1 MLWARF
7 ILTAVM
13 GVALMAWVI
22 FCGIQ
27 FIRHSRKLTA
37 DGDFVG
43 HVRCEKCGTEYTVK
57 AGDFNKGFMS
67 RYRRVTRTEVHGTA
81 FVNRPYYSYYAKK
94 FDCPC
99 CGKRRYAQVLNI
111 NEINRDMR
119 EKTLKAGLHW
129 LLLMFIGGMLI
140 LVLTGIPISFLDRAA
155 RRQAGDMRQQRHEEL
170 KERYFGEDTD

>member
-13 GVALMAWVI
+13 GVVLMAWVI

-37 DGDFVG
+37 GGDFVG

-57 AGDFNKGFMS
+57 AG
-67 RYRRVTRTEVHGTA
+67 
-81 FVNRPYYSYYAKK
+81 
-94 FDCPC
+94 
-99 CGKRRYAQVLNI
+99 
-111 NEINRDMR
+111 
-119 EKTLKAGLHW
+119 LHW

-140 LVLTGIPISFLDRAA
+140 LVLAGIPLSLFDRAS
-155 RRQAGDMRQQRHEEL
+155 RQQAEDMRQQRYEEL